1 MRYFGKN
8 IKIIVNNLM
17 ISYTDAGPDDAPV
30 IIFIH
35 GFPLNKSMWNKQIE
49 ALKENYRVIAYDI
62 RGHGD
67 SEMESEPFSIDLF
80 VKDLISFMDVLKID
94 KASLC
99 GLSMGGYIALKA
111 IKRNPLRFESL
122 VLADTT
128 CIADQPET
136 IVKRKNAIKSI
147 KEEGVVLYAEESV
160 KSLFA
165 PESLPRKLVEI
176 AAVKEM
182 IISTQDESIC
192 QTLRALSVREE
203 TCSFL
208 SSIKIPVLVLVG
220 EYDKITPPF
229 AAAFIHKN
237 IAGSKMFIIDH
248 AGHLSN
254 LENPDAFND
263 RLNAFF
269 STVYLKPEIV
279 EQEIYNSFVKRM
291 AKQLNIFWT
300 SIWI

>member
-8 IKIIVNNLM
+8 IKLIVNSLM

-49 ALKENYRVIAYDI
+49 ALMENYRVIAYDI

-67 SEMESEPFSIDLF
+67 SEMESEQFSIDLF
-80 VKDLISFMDVLKID
+80 VNDLLSFMDVLKID

-147 KEEGVVLYAEESV
+147 KEEGVVQYAEESV

-165 PESLPRKLVEI
+165 PESLTRKLVEI

-192 QTLRALSVREE
+192 QTLHALCVREE
-203 TCSFL
+203 TCDFL
-208 SSIKIPVLVLVG
+208 SSIKMPVLVLVG
-220 EYDKITPPF
+220 EYDKITPPI

-254 LENPDAFND
+254 LENPDNFNE

-269 STVYLKPEIV
+269 ATVYLKPEIV
-279 EQEIYNSFVKRM
+279 DPEIYNSFVRKM
-291 AKQLNIFWT
+291 AKQLNMFWT

>member
-8 IKIIVNNLM
+8 IKLIVNNLM
-17 ISYTDAGPDDAPV
+17 VSYTDAGLDDAPV

-49 ALKENYRVIAYDI
+49 ALMGIYRVIAYDI

-67 SEMESEPFSIDLF
+67 SEMESEPFSIELF
-80 VKDLISFMDVLKID
+80 ANDLIRFMDVLKIE

-111 IKRNPLRFESL
+111 IKQNPLRFESL
-122 VLADTT
+122 VLADTN

-147 KEEGVVLYAEESV
+147 QEKGVVQYAEESV
-160 KSLFA
+160 KNLFA
-165 PESLPRKLVEI
+165 PDSFTSRLAEI

-182 IISTQDESIC
+182 IIATTDQSLC
-192 QTLRALSVREE
+192 KTLRALSVREE

-208 SSIKIPVLVLVG
+208 PSIRIPVLVLVG

-229 AAAFIHKN
+229 AAGLMHEN
-237 IAGSKMFIIDH
+237 IIGSSMYIIKH
-248 AGHLSN
+248 AGHLCS
-254 LENPDAFND
+254 LENPDDFNE
-263 RLNAFF
+263 RLNTFF
-269 STVYLKPEIV
+269 ATVYRKPAIIDPET
-279 EQEIYNSFVKRM
+279 YNSFLKKLG
-291 AKQLNIFWT
+291 KQLNIFLAFVL
-300 SIWI
+300 I